1 MASDK
6 TVVVERI
13 WQTLLA
19 EGQNRKVVYFE
30 DVTAAI
36 EFCNARDHKKRSVK
50 NPANFMKDLIRKD
63 NASGNWPAS
72 LCGIRIGGRQRVGSN
87 RVFEFAP
94 YVNGQTEP
102 FPNRYFPAPDMV
114 PIDLQSLSL
123 PLASKALGRK
133 DESWLIQVA
142 VSLCILEQHFALHS
156 ELPVREVVHLQT
168 GVKLANSEIDG
179 LFRAI
184 VEVEGVRTHI
194 LVTCEAKQKG
204 ERILEH
210 QIVEQVVAAYKSV
223 KSSVLEE
230 DLEVSRIV
238 PVALKA
244 IGEQGEIYVVE
255 FEPWTPDEAAA
266 PEALLKELKLAS
278 EALFRLV
285 PPVPGIGFQPKRRKK
300 KKVA

>member
-6 TVVVERI
+6 TVVVQRI
-13 WQTLLA
+13 WQTFLA
-19 EGQNRKVVYFE
+19 EGQGRHVVYFE
-30 DVTAAI
+30 DVTTAI
-36 EFCNARDHKKRSVK
+36 MQCNAQDHKKRSVK

-72 LCGIRIGGRQRVGSN
+72 LCKIRIGGRQRVGSN
-87 RVFEFAP
+87 RVFEFVP
-94 YVNGQTEP
+94 YSVGQTEP
-102 FPNRYFPAPDMV
+102 FPNRYFPTDEV
-114 PIDLQSLSL
+114 VSTHLQSLSL

-142 VSLCILEQHFALHS
+142 VSLCILEQHFAQHS
-156 ELPVREVVHLQT
+156 NLPVREVVHLQT

-184 VEVEGVRTHI
+184 IEVEGVRTHV

-223 KSSVLEE
+223 TASVLKD
-230 DLEVSRIV
+230 DLEVTQIV

-244 IGEQGEIYVVE
+244 IGDQGEIYVVE
-255 FEPWTPDEAAA
+255 FQPWSPEEAAA
-266 PEALLKELKLAS
+266 PEEQLKELKPAS
-278 EALFRLV
+278 EALYRLV
-285 PPVPGIGFQPKRRKK
+285 PPVPGIGFKPQRKRTKK
-300 KKVA
+300 CD